1 MLKTYQ
7 EVLET
12 HYSGINDFD
21 YNWGWTSTKDLK
33 DIEVLVIQTDHGYDV
48 WNIHPLRQ
56 GWQKVYSLPT
66 CNPSDQVL
74 ESLEAILRLF
84 E

>member
-12 HYSGINDFD
+12 HYPGINDFD
-21 YNWGWTSTKDLK
+21 YNWGWTWTKDLK
-33 DIEVLVIQTDHGYDV
+33 DIEVLVIQTHQGYDV

-66 CNPSDQVL
+66 CNPFDQVL